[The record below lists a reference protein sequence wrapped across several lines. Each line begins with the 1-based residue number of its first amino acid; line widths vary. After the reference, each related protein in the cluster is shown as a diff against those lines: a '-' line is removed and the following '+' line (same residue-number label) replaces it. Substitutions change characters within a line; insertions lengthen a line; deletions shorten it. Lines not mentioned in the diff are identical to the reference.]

1 METLGGLGPHP
12 NIVSLVRVCTVGSMC
27 LILFMFIFQ
36 KYSFLPFDLD
46 PMYVVMEYMCH
57 GDLLGFLRASRG
69 HHGMYHISP
78 GTRYQPPTLN
88 LCSRDLLNVATK
100 IANGMRYLSDR
111 KVLLHILLV
120 FMLYSFTFHIHC
132 YFAFRSCIVHCVL
145 RMF

>member
-1 METLGGLGPHP
+1 
-12 NIVSLVRVCTVGSMC
+12 
-27 LILFMFIFQ
+27 
-36 KYSFLPFDLD
+36 
-46 PMYVVMEYMCH
+46 MYVVMEYMCH

-111 KVLLHILLV
+111 KVTS
-120 FMLYSFTFHIHC
+120 YCACFHVVRIHHYC
-132 YFAFRSCIVHCVL
+132 CAFRSYIVHCVL
-145 RMF
+145 RMFWLDLEWTSRFIMLGLLTSRLKLGIIL

>member
-1 METLGGLGPHP
+1 MSEMETLSGLGLHP
-12 NIVSLVRVCTVGSMC
+12 NIVSLIRVCTVGSMC
-27 LILFMFIFQ
+27 KSKLLIQDSIYMYYLAF
-36 KYSFLPFDLD
+36 YTPG

-100 IANGMRYLSDR
+100 IANGMRYLADR
-111 KVLLHILLV
+111 KVIFFYGALNL
-120 FMLYSFTFHIHC
+120 T
-132 YFAFRSCIVHCVL
+132 
-145 RMF
+145 

>member
-1 METLGGLGPHP
+1 MLGSVLLFSLAGECP
-12 NIVSLVRVCTVGSMC
+12 NLTSRSNVLVPSPIASTSYVIIIHCSLVIG
-27 LILFMFIFQ
+27 
-36 KYSFLPFDLD
+36 

-69 HHGMYHISP
+69 HHGLYNISP

-111 KVLLHILLV
+111 KVYTI
-120 FMLYSFTFHIHC
+120 TF
-132 YFAFRSCIVHCVL
+132 
-145 RMF
+145 